1 MAEVLEHEEREALL
15 DEVERE
21 LRRFVEEY
29 LWVPEW
35 LWSPETVRL
44 MRVVRPKLEVLD
56 ELAGLRST
64 RAARPGAMNHRPR
77 SGEPRGEGE
86 L

>member
-44 MRVVRPKLEVLD
+44 MRVVRPKLEALD
-56 ELAGLRST
+56 ELR
-64 RAARPGAMNHRPR
+64 R
-77 SGEPRGEGE
+77 EGVTHE
-86 L
+86 RE